1 MYRRKI
7 KSINDFSPDG
17 LHNFVLSAEFP
28 IPSRSVAVLCPVRLM
43 SSIAIEQN
51 GNAELIAE
59 TRLGLGREIRG
70 NFALLSES
78 RRFNQR
84 HLFSPP
90 PQQTAVEN
98 RWRSERERE
107 IRSRDISRKIGVYRT
122 SPHSLQ
128 AQLERPLRPA
138 TATGLFNF
146 VHKSVMEEPLQALPI
161 RNEACRVT
169 MLGDKGFLSLRWPCR
184 AEKLWTFACW
194 SALCTLSSSMSFCLS
209 SSISLS
215 LSHCILWGYV
225 FSFVLFFFL
234 FFAFCMYTIFVKL
247 DLNCSKLNRRFFLLY
262 TYIYI

>member
-1 MYRRKI
+1 MLQYQIITSNKLHTILRKKFIDKKKKNHSIFFRILPDRAVYRRKI

-43 SSIAIEQN
+43 SLIAIEQN

-98 RWRSERERE
+98 R
-107 IRSRDISRKIGVYRT
+107 
-122 SPHSLQ
+122 
-128 AQLERPLRPA
+128 
-138 TATGLFNF
+138 
-146 VHKSVMEEPLQALPI
+146 
-161 RNEACRVT
+161 
-169 MLGDKGFLSLRWPCR
+169 
-184 AEKLWTFACW
+184 
-194 SALCTLSSSMSFCLS
+194 
-209 SSISLS
+209 
-215 LSHCILWGYV
+215 
-225 FSFVLFFFL
+225 
-234 FFAFCMYTIFVKL
+234 
-247 DLNCSKLNRRFFLLY
+247 
-262 TYIYI
+262 